1 MNSTTRTLLELL
13 GILIG
18 ALIFTGLAYFI
29 CTNVEGHA
37 LANASKMP
45 YSQWEEKFISVLKVA
60 FGLTLGCSLVWYLL
74 AKVIFSVQNAAGS
87 GRRTF
92 WVILLLIVAAG
103 NFAITNYYA
112 ASESIRIQ
120 LNFAVTAIF
129 ILCFA
134 VGGYWLTS
142 IFTTPSKFKYTPIAA
157 QLFRK
162 Y

>member
-1 MNSTTRTLLELL
+1 MNGTTRTLLELF
-13 GILIG
+13 GIVVG
-18 ALIFTGLAYFI
+18 VLIFTALAYFLS
-29 CTNVEGHA
+29 TNFEGHA

-45 YSQWEEKFISVLKVA
+45 YSQWEEKFISILKA
-60 FGLTLGCSLVWYLL
+60 SLFLTFGCSLLWYIL

-120 LNFAVTAIF
+120 LNSAVTAIF

-157 QLFRK
+157 QLFRR